1 MSKQTKRQAKAD
13 DAQTAPPVFPF
24 TALVG
29 QEEMQLALLLNVV
42 EPKVGGVLI
51 MGARGTGKTTA
62 VRGLARLLPPL
73 VCVRGCAY
81 NCDPDDVQSLCA
93 DCRAQLNN
101 AAERLPRERKR
112 VPVVELPLNATE
124 DRVCGT
130 ISFER
135 ALAAGVKK
143 FEPGLLANA
152 NRGFLYID
160 EVNLLEDHLVDL
172 LLDAAATGLNRVERE
187 GVSAA
192 HPARFVLVGSG
203 NPEEGELRPQ
213 LLDRF
218 GLFVAARTPASV
230 AERAEVVA
238 RHEEFAHDL
247 QGFLLRA
254 EMAETQ
260 LRRRIARARRAVARV
275 ELARPLLMRIA
286 ELCQRLQL
294 DGHRGELTIA
304 RAARALAAF
313 EGRKAATDADVRRVA
328 PLALAHRLRR
338 DPLEQT
344 TGSAQLEQASKELFG
359 AADAPAQKQA
369 RTSESADADLS
380 PRDDDDEGDSM
391 RRQPRVSA
399 DGRAGETRNTER
411 AAPPNDAQAR
421 LDLAGGA
428 SPTQLR
434 NGRMS
439 HPTGRRQAGV
449 RAGTSAPRGRY
460 VRADARVQGEQRIAF
475 DATLRAAA
483 SRQRIN
489 NGVRALDIART
500 DLRFKQFAR
509 RAGTLFIFAVDTSGS
524 MAQGRIAQAKGALAR
539 LLRQSYVNRDT
550 VALIAF
556 RERSADV
563 LLRPSRSIALARRRL
578 DALPVGGATPLAS
591 ALLRAYELARQTNT
605 PAARIRLLVFTDGR
619 ANVPLEGSANEQTRT
634 HLRVRIEREL
644 AQLGNLLRRA
654 GVTTYVLDARPHFA
668 ADDACAQLARTLG
681 GTHVPLT
688 THARTRSDELTL
700 QHD

>member
-1 MSKQTKRQAKAD
+1 MSKQKKRKTNTN

-51 MGARGTGKTTA
+51 MGARGTGKTTT

-73 VCVRGCAY
+73 VYVRGCAY
-81 NCDPDDVQSLCA
+81 NCDPEDAQGLCA
-93 DCRAQLNN
+93 DCRAQLG
-101 AAERLPRERKR
+101 AAGRLPRERRR

-130 ISFER
+130 ISFAR
-135 ALAAGVKK
+135 ALAAGVKE
-143 FEPGLLANA
+143 FEPGLLAHA

-187 GVSAA
+187 GVSAT

-238 RHEEFAHDL
+238 RHEEFARDP

-254 EMAETQ
+254 EIEEAR
-260 LRRRIARARRAVARV
+260 LRRRIARARRVVARV
-275 ELARPLLMRIA
+275 ALARPLLMRIA

-313 EGRKAATDADVRRVA
+313 EGRSAVTDADVRRVA

-344 TGSAQLEQASKELFG
+344 TGSAHLEQAIKELFDV
-359 AADAPAQKQA
+359 ADAPAHKPT
-369 RTSESADADLS
+369 RKPESDGAELS
-380 PRDDDDEGDSM
+380 PHDDDDAGEPV

-399 DGRAGETRNTER
+399 DGRAGEARNTER
-411 AAPPNDAQAR
+411 AAPPSDAQAR

-428 SPTQLR
+428 DLR
-434 NGRMS
+434 PLRPGRMS
-439 HPTGRRQAGV
+439 HSAGRRQTGM
-449 RAGTSAPRGRY
+449 RANTSAPRGRY
-460 VRADARVQGEQRIAF
+460 VRAVARVQGEPRVAL
-475 DATLRAAA
+475 DATLRAAVA
-483 SRQRIN
+483 RQFSN
-489 NGVRALDIART
+489 SVGRAPAFTRT
-500 DLRFKQFAR
+500 DLRFKQFAH

-539 LLRQSYVNRDT
+539 LLRQSYINRDT

-556 RERSADV
+556 RERSAEL
-563 LLRPSRSIALARRRL
+563 LLRPSRSIALAQRRL
-578 DALPVGGATPLAS
+578 DALPVGGATPLAA
-591 ALLRAYELARQTNT
+591 ALLRAYELARQTNAH
-605 PAARIRLLVFTDGR
+605 AARIRLLVFTDGR
-619 ANVPLEGSANEQTRT
+619 ANVPLEASANGDMRAG
-634 HLRVRIEREL
+634 LRLRIEREL
-644 AQLGNLLRRA
+644 AQLGDLLRRA
-654 GVTTYVLDARPHFA
+654 GVTTYIVDTRPPFA

-688 THARTRSDELTL
+688 TRAHTRRDRVDPEA
-700 QHD
+700 